1 MPRADVLYTRFALGA
16 AVLVATFEFFYFR
29 TGHFPYDGLNYLI
42 GWDFLNTWM
51 GGNVALH
58 GHPSAYFDYHRYNTV
73 IHHMFAAN
81 MPNYNWSYPPHV
93 LLLIWPFGLF
103 SYVTSYVLWVVTG
116 FGLFLWTA
124 SDGKLDRGLLLFLAS
139 SPVAFVIVLTG
150 QNGFFTAALLLT
162 ALHQWDRR
170 PALAG
175 VMLGLLSVKPQL
187 ILLMPLVLM
196 LTGRWRCLA
205 FAALTAM
212 AMAALTTLLYGPAI
226 WRDYL
231 VEAVPFQNIVMT
243 QGIGLM
249 LGMMPTA
256 FINARLMGAP
266 LEFAWVL
273 QALASA
279 LALAAIVWTFR
290 KKRDPMLSNAM
301 LLVAS
306 LLVTPYSFNYD
317 MAALIAV
324 LAQMRLRPDNERVDL
339 VLILAVWMLPAV
351 MMLGFFVH
359 VAGSALVLLALGNRL
374 FERLKQAGRDPVF
387 AHTAMP
393 APAG

>member
-1 MPRADVLYTRFALGA
+1 MRTASVLYTRFALGA
-16 AVLVATFEFFYFR
+16 GVLFAIFEILYFR
-29 TGHFPYDGLNYLI
+29 TGHFPYDGLNYLV

-58 GHPSAYFDYHRYNTV
+58 GHPSEYFDYHRYNAV

-81 MPNYNWSYPPHV
+81 MPNYNWSYPPTCV
-93 LLLIWPFGLF
+93 AADLA
-103 SYVTSYVLWVVTG
+103 VRVVFLPHQLCPMG
-116 FGLFLWTA
+116 RHRVRLFLWAA
-124 SDGKLDRGLLLFLAS
+124 SDGKFDRGLLLFLAL

-150 QNGFFTAALLLT
+150 QNGFFTGALLLT
-162 ALHQWDRR
+162 VLHQWDRR

-196 LTGRWRCLA
+196 LTGRWRCFA
-205 FAALTAM
+205 FAALTAAVM
-212 AMAALTTLLYGPAI
+212 AGLTTLLYGPAI

-266 LEFAWVL
+266 IEFAWAL
-273 QALASA
+273 QAVMSA
-279 LALAAIVWTFR
+279 LALAVTLWTFA

-306 LLVTPYSFNYD
+306 ILVTPYSFNYD

-324 LAQMRLRPDNERVDL
+324 LAQLRLRADNERVD
-339 VLILAVWMLPAV
+339 VMLILAVW
-351 MMLGFFVH
+351 
-359 VAGSALVLLALGNRL
+359 VLR
-374 FERLKQAGRDPVF
+374 R
-387 AHTAMP
+387 
-393 APAG
+393 

>member
-1 MPRADVLYTRFALGA
+1 MVARSTLYTRFVLGA
-16 AVLVATFEFFYFR
+16 AVLIAIFEYFYFR

-58 GHPSAYFDYHRYNTV
+58 GHPAQYFDYHRYNAV

-103 SYVTSYVLWVVTG
+103 SYLTSYVLWVATG
-116 FGLFLWTA
+116 FGLFLWAA
-124 SDGKLDRGLLLFLAS
+124 SDGKFDRGLLLFLAL

-150 QNGFFTAALLLT
+150 QNGFFTGALLLT
-162 ALHQWDRR
+162 VLHQWDRR

-175 VMLGLLSVKPQL
+175 VMLGLLTVKPQL

-196 LTGRWRCLA
+196 LTGRWRSFV
-205 FAALTAM
+205 FAALTAAVM
-212 AMAALTTLLYGPAI
+212 AGLTTLLYGPAI

-256 FINARLMGAP
+256 FINARLMGAS
-266 LEFAWVL
+266 LDFAWAL
-273 QALASA
+273 QAVTSA
-279 LALAAIVWTFR
+279 LALAATVWTFR
-290 KKRDPMLSNAM
+290 KTRDPMLSNAM

-306 LLVTPYSFNYD
+306 ILVTPYSFNYD

-324 LAQMRLRPDNERVDL
+324 LAQLRLRPDNERVD
-339 VLILAVWMLPAV
+339 VMLILAVWMLPAV

-359 VAGSALVLLALGNRL
+359 LAGSALILLALGNRL
-374 FERLKQAGRDPVF
+374 FERLRQTAADPVM
-387 AHTAMP
+387 TAVP